1 MPSDR
6 KKLRGL
12 ILTEDRRT
20 QRFFNSLL
28 IDLGFDRNRLRF
40 LTAPSGKGNAALW
53 VRSQYPHEVRR
64 LRSKNYQQGLFL
76 ITVRDGDNVGLK
88 VRKADLD
95 QALRE
100 VGLGGRSSKER
111 IATPV
116 PTWSIETW
124 LLALLGDNDV
134 DELSTRKE
142 TFENRYRQNDEES
155 EALLDAAQA
164 WRHKR
169 KDSSLPSLSDSKS
182 EMKKL
187 DSK

>member
-20 QRFFNSLL
+20 QRFFKNLL
-28 IDLGFDRNRLRF
+28 VDLGFDRNRLRF
-40 LTAPSGKGNAALW
+40 VTAPSGKGNAALW
-53 VRSQYPHEVRR
+53 VRSQYPDEVRL
-64 LRSKNYQQGLFL
+64 LRTKNYQQGLFL
-76 ITVRDGDNVGLK
+76 VAVRDGDNIGVR

-95 QALRE
+95 NALRE
-100 VGLGGRSSKER
+100 AGLVPRNSKER

-124 LLALLGDNDV
+124 LLALLGDDDV
-134 DELSTRKE
+134 DELSTRKQD
-142 TFENRYRQNDEES
+142 FENEYRENDEETK
-155 EALLDAAQA
+155 ALLDAAKA
-164 WRHKR
+164 WRHKS
-169 KDSSLPSLSDSKS
+169 KNLSLPSLADSKS

-187 DSK
+187 DSA